1 MNSLPRV
8 EIRNHG
14 GSRTEILIDGQPLRG
29 VISYALE
36 QRGGNQP
43 VLTLCMRGVD
53 MSVDSA
59 MLPALPDFYAGWYE
73 ESKEAREA
81 KPIDADPYVC

>member
-1 MNSLPRV
+1 
-8 EIRNHG
+8 
-14 GSRTEILIDGQPLRG
+14 
-29 VISYALE
+29 
-36 QRGGNQP
+36 
-43 VLTLCMRGVD
+43 MRGVD
-53 MSVDSA
+53 MSVDSV